1 MVASRNYELAM
12 LVSNI
17 STFRNQFLK
26 NQQGYLGHYVSM
38 IRMASPEQT
47 LKRGFALVKKGD
59 RIVTDP
65 DEIQKGEE
73 LTIVLKHTDITTT
86 VTGKTENHGPT
97 DNI

>member
-1 MVASRNYELAM
+1 VASRNHELAM

-17 STFRNQFLK
+17 STFRSQFLK

-59 RIVTDP
+59 RIITDP
-65 DEIQKGEE
+65 DEVKKGEA
-73 LTIVLKHTDITTT
+73 LTIVLRDTKILTT